1 MAIKD
6 LEARQRNVNLVGEV
20 VEISEPRTFEK
31 FGTQGRV
38 ANAVIKDDSGQ
49 VKLTLWN
56 EQIDK
61 VKKGDKVAIK
71 NGYVGEWQGEL
82 QVTTGKLGTLDI
94 LKGDEGE
101 QILTEDEKTES
112 DVIDEE
118 KSD

>member
-6 LEARQRNVNLVGEV
+6 LEARQGDVNLVAEV
-20 VEISEPRTFEK
+20 EEISEPRTFEK

-38 ANAVIKDDSGQ
+38 ANAVIKDKTGT

-56 EQIDK
+56 EQIDTVK
-61 VKKGDKVAIK
+61 EGDKIAIKKG
-71 NGYVGEWQGEL
+71 YVSEWQGEL
-82 QVTTGKLGTLDI
+82 QVTTGKFGTLEV

-101 QILTEDEKTES
+101 QILTKDEKTES
-112 DVIDEE
+112 DKLVEG

>member
-6 LEARQRNVNLVGEV
+6 LQARQGNVNITAEV

-38 ANAVIKDDSGQ
+38 ANASIKDETGT

-61 VKKGDKVAIK
+61 VKTGDKISIK

-82 QVTTGKLGTLDI
+82 QLTTGKMGTLDV
-94 LKGDEGE
+94 LDGDEE
-101 QILTEDEKTES
+101 
-112 DVIDEE
+112 
-118 KSD
+118 